1 MNIII
6 TGGHS
11 GMGLE
16 LTKKLLTEG
25 HKIGLIVRSESRKKE
40 TKNLFSSENTI
51 DIFVAD
57 LSKRNEIEQVA
68 NQIQSSW
75 DNIDGLLIMQD
86 CYWYKSIFANK
97 SIKTTFRKSRKSS
110 CSQYCYWWIKQ

>member
-1 MNIII
+1 MNYII

-40 TKNLFSSENTI
+40 TKNLLSSENTI

-57 LSKRNEIEQVA
+57 LSKRELNFGRTGRVGRCCRLRAQRRAEIA
-68 NQIQSSW
+68 P
-75 DNIDGLLIMQD
+75 LP
-86 CYWYKSIFANK
+86 
-97 SIKTTFRKSRKSS
+97 
-110 CSQYCYWWIKQ
+110 